1 MCDKNAWL
9 FVPFCLPT
17 LSKDRRRKKI
27 IVGQKNWA
35 SLVEDVIKILGL
47 KYYICYQK
55 FGLKRESY
63 SKALEINWC
72 MTKMSDFLA
81 HLAYLL
87 CPRKKKKKNHCRAE
101 KLSLVSWRDQNSW
114 PQIFRPTEAQFF
126 LEEYFYSSVLVL

>member
-1 MCDKNAWL
+1 MSDFWAHFAYLLCPKKEEEKKS
-9 FVPFCLPT
+9 
-17 LSKDRRRKKI
+17 LSGRKI
-27 IVGQKNWA
+27 
-35 SLVEDVIKILGL
+35 DVIKILGL

-101 KLSLVSWRDQNSW
+101 KL
-114 PQIFRPTEAQFF
+114 T
-126 LEEYFYSSVLVL
+126 